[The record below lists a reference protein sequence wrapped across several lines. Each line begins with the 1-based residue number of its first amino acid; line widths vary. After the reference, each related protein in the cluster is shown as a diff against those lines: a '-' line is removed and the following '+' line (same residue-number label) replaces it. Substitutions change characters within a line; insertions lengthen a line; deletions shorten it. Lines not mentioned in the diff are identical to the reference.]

1 MKNLKKV
8 LALVLVVASVLSF
21 ATVASAAS
29 FTDKDS
35 ITNTEA
41 VNMLADLGVINGF
54 TDGSYRPTE
63 TVTRAQMAKMIY
75 AVCTGDDDASGFVGT
90 TTALTDLNQAPWAE
104 GYIKY
109 CYSLGIINGF
119 PDNTF
124 RPNEPVTVAQAAKM
138 LLVAV
143 GYDSNEYVGAS
154 WSINTMRDAKAAKIT
169 KDVSASAAL
178 AASRDVSAQLIYNTM
193 FADQVTPEYQ
203 YDMGVKYVTGYKK
216 TGTTLAEDS
225 FDMVKIS
232 GMVTSVA
239 KDNVSIRYEKTGTDG
254 KTTTTTEN
262 VKLAGSYDMLGKT
275 GTVYMKND
283 NGKKVL
289 YSTSVSV
296 DDDIVLYTTVN
307 GDDIYKSAV
316 DSSKKQV
323 TLNDEVTVM
332 MNGAIVEDVAK
343 SAFNVND
350 KNGKDYTV
358 KVGEQTEKPLAKLI
372 NGKGTEVL
380 YIDGDKDGNVD
391 TIKITNYTAA
401 KVSSYSTLN
410 KTMALSAQIR
420 SEGEG
425 DDKVT
430 YGDSNVSATY
440 KFENIA
446 NYESFAK
453 NDIVYAV
460 KIGEGDNA
468 VIDIYPTTKVEG
480 KVSGKVASSSSVRV
494 DGTTY
499 AYNISGNATFAGQSI
514 GDEGKFYLDA
524 NGYIVF
530 ADVNA
535 AASVDKFAY
544 VKKAAEGVSYDGY
557 QKATLILT
565 DGTEVVVDV
574 EKYQAMDAEKPV
586 SVEETP
592 VPKAANIVVTFTVSD
607 GKYTLKYAGADDENI
622 ETENGVQAF
631 SGATIKKG
639 EPQSK
644 IGAVEGVTT
653 SSTIYVDTENKAVYT
668 GYNNVPS
675 QNSAEGFVKVKGG
688 KVELVFLTNSV
699 SSGNDVKFFIYKA
712 NAYESYQNKDDETI
726 RTYNAIVDGELTTI
740 DIADGIA
747 ESTITGIGYYEGT
760 VNTKG
765 VVTALPVANNTTAKL
780 PTEIG
785 GDKSTVLTWNGE
797 AYILNDDTIFY
808 QVKDGA
814 ATVVDSA
821 YLDISDIKGIYV
833 QNAGTSDSEK
843 ITAKVVYIVLDT
855 VKSST

>member
-90 TTALTDLNQAPWAE
+90 TTALKDINQAPWAE

-109 CYSLGIINGF
+109 CYSLGIIGGF

-138 LLVAV
+138 LLVAL

-169 KDVSASAAL
+169 KDVSTSAAL

-239 KDNVSIRYEKTGTDG
+239 KDNVSIRYEKVGTDG

-275 GTVYMKND
+275 GTVYMKVD
-283 NGKKVL
+283 GGKKTL
-289 YSTSVSV
+289 YSTSVAV

-332 MNGAIVEDVAK
+332 MNGTIVEDVPK
-343 SAFNVND
+343 GTFTKDD

-358 KVGEQTEKPLAKLI
+358 STEKPLKALI

-425 DDKVT
+425 VDKVT

-524 NGYIVF
+524 NGYIIF

-544 VKKAAEGVSYDGY
+544 VKKAAPAASYDGY
-557 QKATLILT
+557 QKATLVFT

-574 EKYQAMDAEKPV
+574 EKYQAKDAEKPV
-586 SVEETP
+586 DVEKSL
-592 VPKAANIVVTFTVSD
+592 VPDAGSIVVTYSVSD
-607 GKYTLKYAGADDENI
+607 GKYTLKYAGADDANI
-622 ETENGVQAF
+622 ETEDGVQSF
-631 SGATIKKG
+631 TGASIKKG

-644 IGAVEGVTT
+644 IGSVEGVTT

-675 QNSAEGFVKVKGG
+675 QTSAEGFVKVKGG

-726 RTYNAIVDGELTTI
+726 RTYNAIVNGELTTI
-740 DIADGIA
+740 DIEDAIA

-765 VVTALPVANNTTAKL
+765 VVTALPVAENKKADL

-785 GDKSTVLTWNGE
+785 GDKSTVLTWDGE
-797 AYILNDDTIFY
+797 AYILNDNTIFY
-808 QVKDGA
+808 QVKDGK
-814 ATVVDSA
+814 ATVVDAA
-821 YLDISDIKGIYV
+821 YLDISDITGIYV

-843 ITAKVVYIVLDT
+843 ITAKVVYIILDE
-855 VKSST
+855 VKA

>member
-90 TTALTDLNQAPWAE
+90 TTALKDINQAPWAE

-109 CYSLGIINGF
+109 CYSLGIIGGF

-138 LLVAV
+138 LLVAL

-169 KDVSASAAL
+169 KDVSTSAAL

-239 KDNVSIRYEKTGTDG
+239 KDNVSIRYEKVGTDG

-275 GTVYMKND
+275 GTVYMKVD
-283 NGKKVL
+283 GGKKTL
-289 YSTSVSV
+289 YSTSVAV

-332 MNGAIVEDVAK
+332 MNGTIVEDVPK
-343 SAFNVND
+343 GTFTKDD

-358 KVGEQTEKPLAKLI
+358 STEKPLKALI

-425 DDKVT
+425 VDKVT

-524 NGYIVF
+524 NGYIIF

-544 VKKAAEGVSYDGY
+544 VKKAAPAASYDGY
-557 QKATLILT
+557 QKATLVFT

-574 EKYQAMDAEKPV
+574 EKYQAKDAEKPV
-586 SVEETP
+586 DVEKSL
-592 VPKAANIVVTFTVSD
+592 VPNAGSIVVTYSVSD
-607 GKYTLKYAGADDENI
+607 GKYTLKYAGADDANI
-622 ETENGVQAF
+622 KTEDGVQSF
-631 SGATIKKG
+631 TGASIKKG

-644 IGAVEGVTT
+644 IGSVEGVTT

-675 QNSAEGFVKVKGG
+675 QTSAEGFVKVKGG

-726 RTYNAIVDGELTTI
+726 RTYNAIVNGELTTI
-740 DIADGIA
+740 DIEDAIA

-765 VVTALPVANNTTAKL
+765 VVTALPVAENKKADL

-785 GDKSTVLTWNGE
+785 GDKSTVLTWDGE
-797 AYILNDDTIFY
+797 AYILNDNTIFY
-808 QVKDGA
+808 QVKDGK
-814 ATVVDSA
+814 ATVVDAA
-821 YLDISDIKGIYV
+821 YLDISDITGIYV

-843 ITAKVVYIVLDT
+843 ITAKVVYIILDE
-855 VKSST
+855 VKA

>member
-90 TTALTDLNQAPWAE
+90 TTALKDINQAPWAE

-109 CYSLGIINGF
+109 CYSLGIIGGF

-138 LLVAV
+138 LLVAL

-169 KDVSASAAL
+169 KDVSTSAAL

-239 KDNVSIRYEKTGTDG
+239 KDNVSIRYEKVGTDG

-275 GTVYMKND
+275 GTVYMKVD
-283 NGKKVL
+283 GGKKTL
-289 YSTSVSV
+289 YSTSVAV

-332 MNGAIVEDVAK
+332 MNGTIVEDVPK
-343 SAFNVND
+343 GTFTKDD
-350 KNGKDYTV
+350 KNGKNYTV
-358 KVGEQTEKPLAKLI
+358 STEKPLKALI

-425 DDKVT
+425 VEKVT

-524 NGYIVF
+524 NGYIIF

-544 VKKAAEGVSYDGY
+544 VKKAAPAASYDGY
-557 QKATLILT
+557 QKATLVFT

-574 EKYQAMDAEKPV
+574 EKYQAKDAEKPV
-586 SVEETP
+586 DVKDGL
-592 VPKAANIVVTFTVSD
+592 VPDEGSIVVTYSVSD
-607 GKYTLKYAGADDENI
+607 GKYTLKYAGANDANI
-622 ETENGVQAF
+622 EPEDGVQSF
-631 SGATIKKG
+631 TGASIKKG

-644 IGAVEGVTT
+644 IGSVEGVTT
-653 SSTIYVDTENKAVYT
+653 SSTIYVDTKNKAVYT

-675 QNSAEGFVKVKGG
+675 QTSAEGFVKVKGG

-726 RTYNAIVDGELTTI
+726 RTYNAIVNGELTTI
-740 DIADGIA
+740 DIEDAIA
-747 ESTITGIGYYEGT
+747 ESTITEIGYYEGT

-765 VVTALPVANNTTAKL
+765 VVTALPVAENEKADL

-785 GDKSTVLTWNGE
+785 GDKSTVLTWDGK
-797 AYILNDDTIFY
+797 AYILNDNTIFY
-808 QVKDGA
+808 QVKDGK
-814 ATVVDSA
+814 ATVVDAA
-821 YLDISDIKGIYV
+821 YLDISDITGIYV

-843 ITAKVVYIVLDT
+843 ITAKVVYIILDE
-855 VKSST
+855 VKA

>member
-90 TTALTDLNQAPWAE
+90 TTALKDINQAPWAE

-109 CYSLGIINGF
+109 CYSLGIIGGF

-138 LLVAV
+138 LLVAL

-169 KDVSASAAL
+169 KDVSTSAAL

-239 KDNVSIRYEKTGTDG
+239 KDNVSIRYEKVGTDG

-275 GTVYMKND
+275 GTVYMKVD
-283 NGKKVL
+283 GGKKTL
-289 YSTSVSV
+289 YSTSVAV

-332 MNGAIVEDVAK
+332 MNGTIVEDVPK
-343 SAFNVND
+343 GTFTKDD
-350 KNGKDYTV
+350 KNGKKYTV
-358 KVGEQTEKPLAKLI
+358 STEKPLKALI

-425 DDKVT
+425 VDKVT

-524 NGYIVF
+524 NGYIIF

-544 VKKAAEGVSYDGY
+544 VKKAAPAASYDGY
-557 QKATLILT
+557 QKATLVFT

-574 EKYQAMDAEKPV
+574 EKYQAKDAEKPV
-586 SVEETP
+586 DVEKSL
-592 VPKAANIVVTFTVSD
+592 VPNAGSIVVTYSVSD
-607 GKYTLKYAGADDENI
+607 GKYTLKYAGADDDNI
-622 ETENGVQAF
+622 ETEDGVQSF
-631 SGATIKKG
+631 TGASIKKG

-644 IGAVEGVTT
+644 IGSVEGVTT

-675 QNSAEGFVKVKGG
+675 QTSAEGFVKVKGG

-726 RTYNAIVDGELTTI
+726 RTYNAIVNGELTTI
-740 DIADGIA
+740 DIEDAIA
-747 ESTITGIGYYEGT
+747 ESTITEIGYYEGT

-765 VVTALPVANNTTAKL
+765 VVTALPVAENEKADL

-785 GDKSTVLTWNGE
+785 GDKSTVLTWDGK
-797 AYILNDDTIFY
+797 AYILNDNTIFY
-808 QVKDGA
+808 QVKDGK
-814 ATVVDSA
+814 ATVVDAA
-821 YLDISDIKGIYV
+821 YLDISDITGIYV

-843 ITAKVVYIVLDT
+843 ITAKVVYIILDE
-855 VKSST
+855 VKA

>member
-90 TTALTDLNQAPWAE
+90 TTALKDINQAPWAE

-109 CYSLGIINGF
+109 CYSLGIIGGF

-138 LLVAV
+138 LLVAL

-169 KDVSASAAL
+169 KDVSTSAAL

-239 KDNVSIRYEKTGTDG
+239 KDNVSIRYEKVGTDG

-275 GTVYMKND
+275 GTVYMKVD
-283 NGKKVL
+283 GGKKTL
-289 YSTSVSV
+289 YSTSVAV

-332 MNGAIVEDVAK
+332 MNGTIVEDVPK
-343 SAFNVND
+343 GTFTKDD

-358 KVGEQTEKPLAKLI
+358 STEKPLKALI

-425 DDKVT
+425 VDKVT

-524 NGYIVF
+524 NGYIIF

-544 VKKAAEGVSYDGY
+544 VKKAAPAASYDGY
-557 QKATLILT
+557 QKATLVFT

-574 EKYQAMDAEKPV
+574 EKYQAKDAEKPV
-586 SVEETP
+586 DVEKSL
-592 VPKAANIVVTFTVSD
+592 VPNAGSIVVTYSVSD
-607 GKYTLKYAGADDENI
+607 GKYTLKYAGADDANI
-622 ETENGVQAF
+622 ETEDGVQSF
-631 SGATIKKG
+631 TGASIKKG

-644 IGAVEGVTT
+644 IGSVEGVTT

-675 QNSAEGFVKVKGG
+675 QTSAEGFVKVKGG

-726 RTYNAIVDGELTTI
+726 RTYNAIVNGELTTI
-740 DIADGIA
+740 DIEDAIA

-765 VVTALPVANNTTAKL
+765 VVTALPVAENKKADL

-785 GDKSTVLTWNGE
+785 GDKSTVLTWDGE
-797 AYILNDDTIFY
+797 AYILNDNTIFY
-808 QVKDGA
+808 QVKDGK
-814 ATVVDSA
+814 ATVVDAA
-821 YLDISDIKGIYV
+821 YLDISDITGIYV

-843 ITAKVVYIVLDT
+843 ITAKVVYIILDE
-855 VKSST
+855 VKA

>member
-90 TTALTDLNQAPWAE
+90 TTALKDINQAPWAE

-109 CYSLGIINGF
+109 CYSLGIIGGF

-138 LLVAV
+138 LLVAL

-169 KDVSASAAL
+169 KDVSTSAAL

-225 FDMVKIS
+225 FDMVKFS

-239 KDNVSIRYEKTGTDG
+239 KDNVSIRYEKVGTDG

-275 GTVYMKND
+275 GTVYMKVD
-283 NGKKVL
+283 GGKKTL
-289 YSTSVSV
+289 YSTSVAV

-332 MNGAIVEDVAK
+332 MNGTIVEDVPK
-343 SAFNVND
+343 GTFTKDD

-358 KVGEQTEKPLAKLI
+358 STEKPLKALI

-425 DDKVT
+425 VDKVT

-524 NGYIVF
+524 NGYIIF

-544 VKKAAEGVSYDGY
+544 VKKAAPAASYDGY
-557 QKATLILT
+557 QKATLVFT

-574 EKYQAMDAEKPV
+574 EKYQAKDAEKPV
-586 SVEETP
+586 DVEKSL
-592 VPKAANIVVTFTVSD
+592 VSNAGSIVVTYSVSD
-607 GKYTLKYAGADDENI
+607 GKYTLKYAGADDANI
-622 ETENGVQAF
+622 ETEDGVQSF
-631 SGATIKKG
+631 TGASIKKG

-644 IGAVEGVTT
+644 IGSVEGVTT

-675 QNSAEGFVKVKGG
+675 QTSAEGFVKVKGG

-726 RTYNAIVDGELTTI
+726 RTYNAIVNGELTTI
-740 DIADGIA
+740 DIEDAIA

-765 VVTALPVANNTTAKL
+765 VVTALPVAENKKADL

-785 GDKSTVLTWNGE
+785 GDKSTVLTWDGE
-797 AYILNDDTIFY
+797 AYILNDNTIFY
-808 QVKDGA
+808 QVKDGK
-814 ATVVDSA
+814 ATVVDAA
-821 YLDISDIKGIYV
+821 YLDISDITGIYV

-843 ITAKVVYIVLDT
+843 ITAKVVYIILDE
-855 VKSST
+855 VKA